1 MTPADNDGGTAWE
14 LRRAAGNLAAAVGND
29 DAREA
34 ALDLAAALANQSLS
48 VVIPTLQ
55 AVLEGAM
62 QRGFADFGEK
72 LDALAQQNGRL
83 EAGISSLQAGF
94 RSLGKAM
101 TRLSTRVAVVERELH
116 TRYEES
122 KADRA
127 DLRARLTQIRA
138 ELLQPEQRDRLLAE
152 HAQVIAELAALKE
165 RIDSIERE
173 RRAPADDR

>member
-83 EAGISSLQAGF
+83 EAGISSLQTGF
-94 RSLGKAM
+94 RSLDDAM
-101 TRLSTRVAVVERELH
+101 MQLSARVEVVERELY

-127 DLRARLTQIRA
+127 DLRTRLTQIRA

-165 RIDSIERE
+165 RIDVIERE
-173 RRAPADDR
+173 RQAPADDR